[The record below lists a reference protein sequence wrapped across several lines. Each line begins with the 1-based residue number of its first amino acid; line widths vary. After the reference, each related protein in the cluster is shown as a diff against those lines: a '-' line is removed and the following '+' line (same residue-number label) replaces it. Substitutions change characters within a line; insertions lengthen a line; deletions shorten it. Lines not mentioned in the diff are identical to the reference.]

1 MEPAGIT
8 FLLGL
13 LVLWAQLPGA
23 PGQDDGGKEG
33 ECPAGEV
40 KAVPPS
46 RVYCLSDRSCPGA
59 EKCCS
64 REHLRACL
72 LPATVSPGY
81 CPRSGPQEEGAGS
94 CAASCS
100 NDTAC
105 PGGQKCCVEGCC
117 ARCHCPEPAK
127 PGVCPRKPASPDFA
141 PCPSRCEDDRTCP
154 GDEKCCFTG
163 CGLGCVSP
171 YKEKPEECPAV
182 PTAQPKGP
190 CLDAC
195 LDDSECPGDEKCCD
209 TGCGHRCQ
217 APHSGTEP
225 PTHPLPSISHM
236 ASVPLQEPCLG
247 RNPPGQVLGVGG
259 RTGPSSGREPCPRG
273 PSSTTFP
280 APPSPLRGPRRG
292 VSWLP
297 ASRDAG
303 WPSRVAAKPGACPLL
318 LRGSLGP
325 CMETCRSD
333 GDCAG
338 AEKCCSTSCGHIC
351 KLPVAV
357 RPGLCPA
364 PARKDEAEDCSLLC
378 SQDSECPAGEKCC
391 LLSCGR
397 ACVPPV
403 VQEKPGRCR
412 WTPHVC
418 LGNVTAEC
426 HTDAECPG
434 RRKCCL
440 AGCARTCTP
449 PETGPA

>member
-217 APHSGTEP
+217 APHS
-225 PTHPLPSISHM
+225 
-236 ASVPLQEPCLG
+236 
-247 RNPPGQVLGVGG
+247 
-259 RTGPSSGREPCPRG
+259 
-273 PSSTTFP
+273 
-280 APPSPLRGPRRG
+280 
-292 VSWLP
+292 
-297 ASRDAG
+297 
-303 WPSRVAAKPGACPLL
+303 
-318 LRGSLGP
+318 
-325 CMETCRSD
+325 
-333 GDCAG
+333 
-338 AEKCCSTSCGHIC
+338 
-351 KLPVAV
+351 V

-449 PETGPA
+449 PETGVAPWTVRAATDWGGPRVRLGPSPARRQSAEAGRERDWVGAGPSLLLSPLQPPAFKVHGALMQGPCPSPCAVATDALSAKHRSSSPTTSGGHESHL

>member
-13 LVLWAQLPGA
+13 LILWAQLPGA
-23 PGQDDGGKEG
+23 PGQDDGGKHRAGLPPRPQPVLSAAPLSSPGPGWIQPHSGALSLLQVKKESARLARSRPCLPPG
-33 ECPAGEV
+33 STASRTTAARGPRSAAAGSTCEPACSLPPCPQATAHGPARRRWGRGAARPAAPTTRRAPGARSAALRAAVLAATAPSQVGLVGTRWLAGSGG
-40 KAVPPS
+40 PPS
-46 RVYCLSDRSCPGA
+46 RTQSC
-59 EKCCS
+59 
-64 REHLRACL
+64 R
-72 LPATVSPGY
+72 LP
-81 CPRSGPQEEGAGS
+81 
-94 CAASCS
+94 
-100 NDTAC
+100 
-105 PGGQKCCVEGCC
+105 
-117 ARCHCPEPAK
+117 PAK

-141 PCPSRCEDDRTCP
+141 PCPSRCKDDRTCP

-182 PTAQPKGP
+182 PTAPPRGP

-217 APHSGTEP
+217 APHS
-225 PTHPLPSISHM
+225 
-236 ASVPLQEPCLG
+236 
-247 RNPPGQVLGVGG
+247 
-259 RTGPSSGREPCPRG
+259 
-273 PSSTTFP
+273 
-280 APPSPLRGPRRG
+280 
-292 VSWLP
+292 
-297 ASRDAG
+297 
-303 WPSRVAAKPGACPLL
+303 AKPGACPLL

-378 SQDSECPAGEKCC
+378 GQDSECPAGEKCC